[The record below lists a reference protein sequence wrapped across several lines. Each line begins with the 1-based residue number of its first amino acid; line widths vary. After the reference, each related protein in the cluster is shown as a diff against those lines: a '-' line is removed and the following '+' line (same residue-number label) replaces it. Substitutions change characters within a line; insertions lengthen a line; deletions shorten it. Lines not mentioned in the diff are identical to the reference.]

1 MFPNTIVFI
10 DAGHGGLNR
19 AGEYTTAP
27 SKMFRHARGTFHQGS
42 TFFEGVWNRALT
54 NQVMRK
60 LDRLGITYMPLHHDY
75 LDNSLQHRVDMAN
88 WYGKK
93 FQRSLVI
100 STHANAF
107 TSHTA
112 RGFEIYTSPGIT
124 ESDKVASI
132 HWNNVN
138 SLRSLYAKG
147 TSITMRTTPSGSEHD
162 NEANFY
168 ILRKTNMPAIL
179 VEHLFFDNYED
190 AMLLM
195 DDNIIDLF
203 AEAQVRTIIEYFTV

>member
-1 MFPNTIVFI
+1 MFPNTIIFI

-19 AGEYTTAP
+19 VGEYTTAP
-27 SKMFRHARGTFHQGS
+27 SKMFRHTRGTFHQGS
-42 TFFEGVWNRALT
+42 TFFEGVWNRVLT

-88 WYGKK
+88 WYARK

-107 TSHTA
+107 SSHTA
-112 RGFEIYTSPGIT
+112 RGFEIYTSPGTT

-138 SLRSLYAKG
+138 SLRALYAKG

-162 NEANFY
+162 NEANFF

-179 VEHLFFDNYED
+179 VEHLFFDNYDD

-203 AEAQVRTIIEYFTV
+203 AEAQVRTIIEYFTA

>member
-27 SKMFRHARGTFHQGS
+27 SKMFRHARGAFHQGS
-42 TFFEGVWNRALT
+42 NFYEGVWNRVVT

-60 LDRLGITYMPLHHDY
+60 LDRFGITYLPLHHDY

-88 WYGKK
+88 WYGTK
-93 FQRSLVI
+93 FARSLVV
-100 STHANAF
+100 STHANA
-107 TSHTA
+107 SVPHTA
-112 RGFEIYTSPGIT
+112 RGFEIYTSPGTT

-138 SLRSLYAKG
+138 LLRNFYPKG
-147 TSITMRTTPSGSEHD
+147 TQITMRTTPSGSQHD
-162 NEANFY
+162 NEANFF

-179 VEHLFFDNYED
+179 IEHLFFDNFED
-190 AMLLM
+190 ASLLM
-195 DDNIIDLF
+195 DDNVIDLF
-203 AEAQVRTIIEYFTV
+203 AEAQVRTIIEYFNA

>member
-10 DAGHGGLNR
+10 DAGHGGINR
-19 AGEYTTAP
+19 LGEYTTAP
-27 SKMFRHARGTFHQGS
+27 SKMFRHSKGTFHQGS
-42 TFFEGVWNRALT
+42 TFYEGVWNRALT

-88 WYGKK
+88 WYGRK

-107 TSHTA
+107 TTHTA
-112 RGFEIYTSPGIT
+112 RGFEIYTSPGVT
-124 ESDKVASI
+124 SSDTVASI
-132 HWNNVN
+132 HWNHVN
-138 SLRSLYAKG
+138 ALRGFYPKG
-147 TSITMRTTPSGSEHD
+147 NQVIMRTTASGSDHD

-203 AEAQVRTIIEYFTV
+203 AEAQVRTIIDHFNV